1 LFSSFDLPKIFPI
14 FTVQILSKSNLL
26 SMKRI
31 FTLLLATLII
41 STTTYSQLRV
51 GIVGGGHQSDILE
64 TNSLPNWNTIK
75 QNYKPRTGIHFG
87 LNADL
92 PISKSGSF
100 TFQPNVLFY
109 HKGRKYNEI
118 MDTTFSDTLNLKRS
132 EFLNYLDVP
141 LNLVV
146 KFKLGRTVRFIVGGG
161 PYFSFFFDGYLKSEV
176 ITKSGAFFVDENL
189 DPEVGKGPGKY
200 TTYDYGLNGLAGF
213 EIGRVTLTANYSRGF
228 NDIYESADYTGKFRN
243 ETKGIRLGV
252 YLGKSVARGSND
264 RDKDGVPNKKDKC
277 PDAAGSKAFGGC
289 PDSDGDGLID
299 KEDGCPNVSGPGENK
314 GCPYPDKDGDGLL
327 DKDDKCPDVRGPK
340 DNNGCPYADS
350 DKDGVVDKDD
360 KCPTVAGFGRYEGCP
375 VPDTDADGINDEE
388 DKCPSVKGLK
398 ANNGCPEIKQE
409 IVEKV
414 NYAAKRIQFAFTKAD
429 VAPASYKT
437 LNEVADILK
446 ANPDLKLTIEG
457 HTSNDGVYEMNK
469 KLSLARAN
477 NVKAYLVDKGIA
489 ASRLTAIGY
498 GPDRLL
504 SNGKTGAEKAKNRRV
519 ELKLSNQ

>member
-1 LFSSFDLPKIFPI
+1 
-14 FTVQILSKSNLL
+14 
-26 SMKRI
+26 MKRI
-31 FTLLLATLII
+31 STFLLATLII
-41 STTTYSQLRV
+41 STTTYSQLRI

-64 TNSLPNWNTIK
+64 TNNLPDWNTIK
-75 QNYKPRTGIHFG
+75 KNYSPRTGIHFG

-92 PISKSGSF
+92 PFGKSGNF

-132 EFLNYLDVP
+132 EFLNYVDVP

-146 KFKLGRTVRFIVGGG
+146 KFRLGKTVKFIIGGG
-161 PYFSFFFDGYLKSEV
+161 PYFSFFFDGYLKTETIS
-176 ITKSGAFFVDENL
+176 KNGAYFVEENL

-228 NDIYESADYTGKFRN
+228 NDIYESPSYTGEFRH
-243 ETKGIRLGV
+243 EIKGITLGV

-264 RDKDGVPNKKDKC
+264 RDKDGINNKKDKC
-277 PDAAGSKAFGGC
+277 PDAAGSKGLGGC
-289 PDSDGDGLID
+289 PDHDGDGLID
-299 KEDGCPNVSGPGENK
+299 IEDGCPQVSGPAENK

-360 KCPTVAGFGRYEGCP
+360 KCPTVAGFGRYQGCP
-375 VPDTDADGINDEE
+375 VPDTDDDGINDEE

-414 NYAAKRIQFAFTKAD
+414 NYAAKRIQFAFSKSD

-437 LNEVADILK
+437 LNEVVAILK
-446 ANPDLKLTIEG
+446 ANPELKLTIEG
-457 HTSNDGVYEMNK
+457 HTSNDGVYASNK
-469 KLSLARAN
+469 KLSMDRAN
-477 NVKAYLVDKGIA
+477 NVKAYLVNKGID
-489 ASRLTAIGY
+489 ASRLTAIGF
-498 GPDRLL
+498 GPDRLI
-504 SNGKTGAEKAKNRRV
+504 STGKTAAEKAKNRRV

>member
-1 LFSSFDLPKIFPI
+1 
-14 FTVQILSKSNLL
+14 
-26 SMKRI
+26 MKRI
-31 FTLLLATLII
+31 FTILLATFII
-41 STTTYSQLRV
+41 STTTYSQLRI

-64 TNSLPNWNTIK
+64 TNNLPNWNTIK
-75 QNYKPRTGIHFG
+75 QNYKPRTGVHFG

-109 HKGRKYNEI
+109 HKGRRYSEI
-118 MDTTFSDTLNLKRS
+118 MDTTLHDTLNLKHS

-146 KFKLGRTVRFIVGGG
+146 KFKLGRTVKFIVGGG
-161 PYFSFFFDGYLKSEV
+161 PYFSFFFDGYLKTEV
-176 ITKSGAFFVDENL
+176 ITKNGAYFVEENL

-228 NDIYESADYTGKFRN
+228 NDIYESADYTGKFRH
-243 ETKGIRLGV
+243 ETKGISLGV

-289 PDSDGDGLID
+289 PDSDGDGMID
-299 KEDGCPNVSGPGENK
+299 KEDGCPQVSGPAENK

-360 KCPTVAGFGRYEGCP
+360 KCPTVAGFGRYQGCP
-375 VPDTDADGINDEE
+375 VPDTDGDGINDEE
-388 DKCPSVKGLK
+388 DKCPSVKGLR

-477 NVKAYLVDKGIA
+477 NVKTYLVSKGID

-504 SNGKTGAEKAKNRRV
+504 STGKTGAEKAKNRRV